1 MAGKA
6 LYVYGIVKAD
16 GKPGMKWK
24 GIKGNDVFLVDEGGF
39 CALAHEC
46 EESALF
52 SQDPEEIQEM
62 LIAHNAVLEAAMIA
76 HGGVIPLQFNT
87 IIKAG
92 EGSSLENLRDWLRNE
107 SESLEKKWEK
117 VHGLKEYGLRI
128 YYDKKKVVEEVS
140 ASQDSLESESSNHAG
155 GTGLNYLFQA
165 KAQTKINERVQK
177 RVQDFRQIF
186 QDILSAL
193 AHDVVTNR
201 SRVSLDQEKDLL
213 CSFSFLAGE
222 QELLLIKQ
230 QVEQNAAESFSIRFA
245 GPFPPYSFVQ
255 DEN

>member
-1 MAGKA
+1 MAGRA

-24 GIKGNDVFLVDEGGF
+24 GIKGNDVFLVDEAGF

-46 EESALF
+46 EESAL
-52 SQDPEEIQEM
+52 SSENPKEIQEM
-62 LIAHNAVLEAAMIA
+62 LIAHNACLEAAMTA

-87 IIKAG
+87 IIKSG
-92 EGSSLENLRDWLRNE
+92 GGSSLENLREWLRSE

-128 YYDKKKVVEEVS
+128 HYDKKTVVEEVS
-140 ASQDSLESESSNHAG
+140 ASEDFRESESSSHAG
-155 GTGLNYLFQA
+155 GAGLNYLFQA
-165 KAQTKINERVQK
+165 KAQTKISERVQE
-177 RVQDFRQIF
+177 RIRYFRQTF

-193 AHDVVTNR
+193 AQDVIANR
-201 SRVSLDQEKDLL
+201 SSVSLGQEKELL
-213 CSFSFLAGE
+213 CSFSFLAAE
-222 QELLLIKQ
+222 QELPLIKQ

>member
-1 MAGKA
+1 MAA

-24 GIKGNDVFLVDEGGF
+24 GIKGNDVFAVSEGAF
-39 CALAHEC
+39 SALAHEC
-46 EESALF
+46 EESAL
-52 SQDPEEIQEM
+52 SSENPNEVQEM
-62 LIAHNAVLEAAMIA
+62 LIAHNACLEAAMTT

-92 EGSSLENLRDWLRNE
+92 EGSSLENLREWLR
-107 SESLEKKWEK
+107 SESDALEKKWGK

-128 YYDKKKVVEEVS
+128 HYDKKKVVEEVS
-140 ASQDSLESESSNHAG
+140 ASQEFQETDSDSHAG

-165 KAQTKINERVQK
+165 KAQTKISERVQK
-177 RVQDFRQIF
+177 RIRYFRQTF
-186 QDILSAL
+186 QDILRAR
-193 AHDVVTNR
+193 AQDVIANR
-201 SRVSLDQEKDLL
+201 SRVSLDQEKELL
-213 CSFSFLAGE
+213 CSFSFLADE
-222 QELLLIKQ
+222 KELLLIKQ
-230 QVEQNAAESFSIRFA
+230 SVEQNAAESFSIRFA